1 MSVASSPRTDI
12 MSAPQGSRSSGGR
25 GRTAR
30 GRGTTAS
37 RSSRNQF
44 RAKSISRLAGP
55 ADTISSANTEATPK
69 AKLATRQP
77 GHRIDLP
84 KPSPSATF
92 QPQTRMSGQALR
104 TSISPPLE
112 EITQASG
119 MGATALPLQKQMVDL
134 YQKVCEAPLQL
145 LTRWSI

>member
-44 RAKSISRLAGP
+44 RAKSTSRLASP
-55 ADTISSANTEATPK
+55 ADTISSATTETIPK

-77 GHRIDLP
+77 GHRIDWP
-84 KPSPSATF
+84 NPSLSATF
-92 QPQTRMSGQALR
+92 QPRAKMSGQAPR

-112 EITQASG
+112 EMSQASG
-119 MGATALPLQKQMVDL
+119 MGATALPLHQQMVDL

-145 LTRWSI
+145 LTGWSI